1 MNEYSLA
8 KVQLIYFIMLKTS
21 FILIMALSCATS
33 LFADP
38 TLVPVTPAEDLNHDY
53 PRSPIAL
60 PEFYI
65 DGYTLTAASNT
76 LGSTVE
82 LIDGSGS
89 VVFST
94 YVYIEGDIELPA
106 TLSGTY
112 TIRVTRGGQTFI
124 GEITLL

>member
-1 MNEYSLA
+1 MKRTLLTVAMLA
-8 KVQLIYFIMLKTS
+8 TS
-21 FILIMALSCATS
+21 FAILQ
-33 LFADP
+33 ADP
-38 TLVPVTPAEDLNHDY
+38 ITFVPNEPIPGNPTN
-53 PRSPIAL
+53 PRSPITL

-112 TIRVTRGGQTFI
+112 TIRVTRGGQAFI
-124 GEITLL
+124 GEITV